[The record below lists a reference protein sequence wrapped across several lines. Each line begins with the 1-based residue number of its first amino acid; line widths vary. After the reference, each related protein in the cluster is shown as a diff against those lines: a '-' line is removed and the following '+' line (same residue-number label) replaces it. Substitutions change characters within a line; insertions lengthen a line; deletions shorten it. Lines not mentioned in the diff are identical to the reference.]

1 MRYYEYRQMRK
12 QAGIADSFV
21 RSDLSKALTQSR
33 IAEGAKSAINQV
45 FKNKRPFI
53 QPRINGPAEPA
64 IKNNILKNIKTRPK
78 QVRVSQSTNQRM
90 RNDMQDMVKGSPFHS
105 KLLRNSGF

>member
-12 QAGIADSFV
+12 QAEGLGSSLINKSGIRNRKPKFNMNNRLNSSNGNNIALNNKSV
-21 RSDLSKALTQSR
+21 R
-33 IAEGAKSAINQV
+33 
-45 FKNKRPFI
+45 KRP
-53 QPRINGPAEPA
+53 
-64 IKNNILKNIKTRPK
+64 
-78 QVRVSQSTNQRM
+78 STNQRM